1 MAVAIKDL
9 QERRKAAAL
18 ERDLFRPLL
27 DEAFEFAI
35 PYRKSS
41 ALTGKAEKRTNRI
54 FDHTAII
61 STFRSASRLAQDISP
76 PGQQN
81 IALMPGALARA
92 TLPANELEAMKTQLE
107 VMQIILNAL
116 FMTGEWDQA
125 LTEMCTDL
133 MAGTGCMLIVKG
145 DPEKRPVRFV
155 TVPLDEIMLSS
166 GPYNDIDG
174 IFWERKWTLRALAM
188 EFTEAAFTDEL
199 QKMLKDTPEAEICL
213 YQDTVWEPDGKKWC
227 RTAWVKENVQA
238 GGKGEPKALE
248 VSYSLTC
255 PWLTP
260 RYFRV
265 SGETYGR
272 GTIMLVLPTV
282 KALNTATKINL
293 QAAAIAM
300 LGIYTAVDDGVFSP
314 DMSPLTPG
322 AFWKVARN
330 GGALGPSV
338 MRFPDPRIDLS
349 QIVLKELRMDV
360 QSGMNDQSLPPD
372 GAAVRSATEIM
383 ERVKRLASD
392 HQGAYGRL
400 IMEII
405 VPAARRVMEIA
416 YDLKI
421 IQQTIPIDRL
431 LVDLQVASP
440 LAMAREAEALQKV
453 TEYMQLAMMVSPQ
466 QPGRYVKLDEVLP
479 EIAMKLSIPSRFV
492 PNDEERKAMDEQA
505 AAAQVMAAAGA
516 VAGQDPQALQ
526 QALGQA
532 A

>member
-9 QERRKAAAL
+9 QERRKAAEI
-18 ERDLFRPLL
+18 ERNQFRPLL

-41 ALTGKAEKRTNRI
+41 ALTGKGEKRTNRI
-54 FDHTAII
+54 FDHTCII
-61 STFRSASRLAQDISP
+61 STFRSAARLAQDISP

-81 IALMPGALARA
+81 IELMPGPLARA
-92 TLPANELEAMKTQLE
+92 TMAKPELDALTKSLE
-107 VMQIILNAL
+107 VMKIILNAL

-145 DPEKRPVRFV
+145 TKDRPARFV
-155 TVPLDEIMLSS
+155 TVPLDEVMLSS
-166 GPYNDIDG
+166 GPYNEVDG
-174 IFWERKWTLRALAM
+174 IFWERKWTLRALAA
-188 EFTEAAFTDEL
+188 EFGEDKFTDEL
-199 QKMLKDTPEAEICL
+199 KRMLKDKPETEVCL
-213 YQDTVWEPDGKKWC
+213 YQDTIYEPEEKKWC
-227 RTAWVKENVQA
+227 RTAWVKENVTT
-238 GGKGEPKALE
+238 GEEPKALD

-265 SGETYGR
+265 GGETYGR
-272 GTIMLVLPTV
+272 GPIMLVLPTV

-314 DMSPLTPG
+314 DMAPLTPG

-349 QIVLKELRMDV
+349 QIILKELRMDV

-405 VPAARRVMEIA
+405 VPAAQRVMEIA
-416 YDLKI
+416 VDLKI
-421 IQQTIPIDRL
+421 IEAPVSIDRL

-440 LAMAREAEALQKV
+440 LAMAREAEALKRV

-466 QPGRYVKLDEVLP
+466 QPGRYIKLDEVLP
-479 EIAMKLSIPSRFV
+479 DIALKLSIPTRFV
-492 PNDEERKAMDEQA
+492 PNAEERQQMDEQA
-505 AAAQVMAAAGA
+505 AAAQAMAAAGA
-516 VAGQDPQALQ
+516 VAAQDPQALQ